1 MIINTHLKT
10 PVVWGWSALE
20 FRLQANTWVKFFAE
34 GFCRLYIKGELCRS
48 YAKGLEGALD
58 FSDGASEKSHQRKGV
73 RMVDNC

>member
-1 MIINTHLKT
+1 LCDALGRGTKDRAREDPNGMIINTHLKT

-48 YAKGLEGALD
+48 YAKGL
-58 FSDGASEKSHQRKGV
+58 
-73 RMVDNC
+73 